1 MVLHHPTK
9 DLRALKKKVGDRN
22 SFCFL
27 QSHRRNVPPETALSK
42 YAWSPWSP
50 ISVVTGRTSLCCFLL
65 LLRPG
70 DHQLGSLSM
79 DRGISGNWDQA
90 MGNRAKRKHWLFSTP
105 ETWLVWL
112 VWLVINQ
119 NFFCEEN
126 CAWSH
131 TLQKKSWFRSSGP
144 HGFSWVC
151 SSSHWILW
159 KIWKVPSRDS
169 VGKIQLCRIHIHE
182 RFLLY
187 KLIPVVPGQ
196 AGGGSFKE
204 KNYKSKKEFAYRMR
218 DAQTI
223 SLLWTSLLLFHG
235 GDVTCFDVTKLLA
248 GWDEVM
254 CLVVRWHGVSYCG

>member
-1 MVLHHPTK
+1 MHGASGFAIHVEVRNGPK
-9 DLRALKKKVGDRN
+9 EFDLKSPKVMWWRLVGNYPNYLLVQFGAWSYITQRKTFEHSIKVGDRN

-50 ISVVTGRTSLCCFLL
+50 ISVLTGRTSLCCFLL

-159 KIWKVPSRDS
+159 KIWKVPWRDS

-182 RFLLY
+182 RLLLY
-187 KLIPVVPGQ
+187 KNLKYI
-196 AGGGSFKE
+196 
-204 KNYKSKKEFAYRMR
+204 
-218 DAQTI
+218 
-223 SLLWTSLLLFHG
+223 
-235 GDVTCFDVTKLLA
+235 
-248 GWDEVM
+248 
-254 CLVVRWHGVSYCG
+254 

>member
-1 MVLHHPTK
+1 MNLHYTWLWGQQCRVVSHIAIFK
-9 DLRALKKKVGDRN
+9 SLGLLRVSTARQCCLGALLHYSSVVRWKTRSCEYRVPPLLILVAYFLLPWTGHGASGFAIHVEVWNGPKEFDFQSPKVMWWRLVGDYPNYLLVQFGAWSYITQRKTFEHSIKVGDRN

-131 TLQKKSWFRSSGP
+131 TLQK
-144 HGFSWVC
+144 
-151 SSSHWILW
+151 
-159 KIWKVPSRDS
+159 
-169 VGKIQLCRIHIHE
+169 
-182 RFLLY
+182 
-187 KLIPVVPGQ
+187 
-196 AGGGSFKE
+196 
-204 KNYKSKKEFAYRMR
+204 
-218 DAQTI
+218 
-223 SLLWTSLLLFHG
+223 
-235 GDVTCFDVTKLLA
+235 
-248 GWDEVM
+248 
-254 CLVVRWHGVSYCG
+254 